1 MHCCTETHT
10 HTLSRNAARE
20 HNPWAV
26 LLVWVRCNWVWLQFC
41 LYLYCI
47 RCMQFDCL
55 FIYFAMALL
64 FILIDIW
71 VTHTRKFVVN
81 NISLG
86 VTLCHLCVCCCCCM
100 YIYIYIFIYKW
111 IAMRKTR
118 PTSTT
123 YLDWLNPSKRRGYR
137 NTLLGWRRCLCLG
150 RRRCPRRRHSRSQS
164 AISVITYTLGGSL
177 GYSLVSLSTKLRS
190 LPLYSFSLSHSLSL
204 SLAK

>member
-1 MHCCTETHT
+1 MCALNWNEMYKHFLACLVYFHFCILIESGSRIYCTICGNRICCLNNLHCTHTDALLHWDT

-41 LYLYCI
+41 LYLYLYCI

-100 YIYIYIFIYKW
+100 YIYIYI
-111 IAMRKTR
+111 
-118 PTSTT
+118 
-123 YLDWLNPSKRRGYR
+123 YL
-137 NTLLGWRRCLCLG
+137 
-150 RRRCPRRRHSRSQS
+150 
-164 AISVITYTLGGSL
+164 
-177 GYSLVSLSTKLRS
+177 
-190 LPLYSFSLSHSLSL
+190 
-204 SLAK
+204 